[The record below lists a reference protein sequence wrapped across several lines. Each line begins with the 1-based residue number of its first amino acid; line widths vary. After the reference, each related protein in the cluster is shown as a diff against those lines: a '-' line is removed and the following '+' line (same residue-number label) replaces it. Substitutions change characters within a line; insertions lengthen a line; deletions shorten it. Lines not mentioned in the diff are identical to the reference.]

1 MPNWTQQQQDAITD
15 RGHSLIVCAA
25 AGSGKTAVLVERIV
39 QLVKEGCPVDR
50 MLIVTFTNA
59 AAGEMRLRIGSALEQ
74 AARERPEL
82 GEQVMALSRAS
93 ISTLHRFCGNLLREH
108 FQALGID
115 PAFRIGDEQECGVL
129 AQQAMEDALYACYEV
144 GSADFMAADA
154 CFAQEELA
162 ALAQSLH
169 SFIMT
174 RPDPWAW
181 LNGAAEACGCGAD
194 ALAGGAAVRLLLH
207 EAQEQLEQLIADAR
221 DTLALCRGE
230 NGPAHYADACAQD
243 VALLDELLDA
253 ARRGYEPLRAALS
266 EASYTALGRK
276 KKGESFDEDIAEQVK
291 RRREG
296 MKKAVVSLKGLLCVS
311 LEDAAADMAMT
322 QAPLRGLCELVR
334 TFDALYAAA
343 KRQRGLLDFDDL
355 EHGALDALEH
365 SEVREALSAQ
375 YRYVFIDEYQD
386 SSAIQEAI
394 VGSFAREDGLF
405 LVGDVKQSIYRFR
418 QAEPSLFLARAARYD
433 REEETKARRIDLQRN
448 FRSRANVLHGVNAV
462 FARIMRGDVTEIEY
476 DAREALIPGLEAR
489 EDDPPLELHL
499 IWRGED
505 EQQEADAQP
514 EEDGEDTQDGGED
527 ELSARELASVER
539 EALIAAQR
547 IRALVGTP
555 FYDAKAGGER
565 PLCYRDMAVLMRV
578 ARGSASLAADVLQA
592 EGIPVFCDAGEG
604 YFDIPEIRAM
614 MALLTTVS
622 NGAQDEALL
631 ASLRGPALGL
641 TDSELASI
649 RMHVPD
655 TKVPYHEAVRRYRE
669 ENDDALSE
677 KLRTFEARLSR
688 WRLCA
693 RHQGVDRLIERIYAE
708 TGFLAKAGALPGGAA
723 RQANLHLLVSRA
735 RAFMRAQGGSLHA
748 FLRYAARL
756 RAGGDSMS
764 ASAIGE
770 SEDVVRI
777 MTTHK
782 SKGLEFPVVFV
793 LGMGRKMST
802 RSLGGPLLLHAELGA
817 GLSCVD
823 TQLHSERDT
832 LLRRAIR
839 VRMMREQLSEEIRIL
854 YVAMTR
860 ARERLILVGDTGC
873 AQMPALWTR
882 GNQAGSLRA
891 MRTGLDMVCP
901 MLVQAGASCT
911 IREEEVIAGESR
923 WRVFAHRGGAAT
935 EKEPRSDEAVMR
947 MLAQLDAAPLT
958 DDRLAALMDF
968 TPQDA
973 RRAVRKTSVSAVIR
987 DEKRAAQAEADEL
1000 LAAKATEIMRLPR
1013 FMQEAQMTGAQIGT
1027 AFHRMMRMLDLSA
1040 LRESRDMASEL
1051 EAQRAR
1057 MIADGVVTQ
1066 AEGGAVPTRMLLSFF
1081 ASPLGVRVMA
1091 SQRVERE
1098 WAFTFRRT
1106 APDGRLQ
1113 LVQGVIDCCF
1123 MEDGQWV
1130 LIDYKTDSPRDV
1142 QAVLDKHRPQLDV
1155 YADALL
1161 RITRMPVRERVL
1173 YLVRAGAGYVV

>member
-1 MPNWTQQQQDAITD
+1 MPNWTQQQKDAITD

-25 AGSGKTAVLVERIV
+25 AGSGKTAVLVERIA
-39 QLVKEGCPVDR
+39 QLVKEGCPIDR

-74 AARERPEL
+74 AAREQPAL

-108 FQALGID
+108 FQALGVD

-144 GSADFMAADA
+144 GSADFLAADA
-154 CFAQEELA
+154 CYTQEELA
-162 ALAQSLH
+162 ALAETLH

-181 LNGAAEACGCGAD
+181 LDRAAASCA
-194 ALAGGAAVRLLLH
+194 AGEDGLKDSAAVRLLV
-207 EAQEQLEQLIADAR
+207 EDAAEQLDQLLGDAR
-221 DTLALCRGE
+221 ETLALCRGE
-230 NGPAHYADACAQD
+230 GGPMHYAAACAQD
-243 VALLDELLDA
+243 AALIEDLLSTA
-253 ARRGYEPLRAALS
+253 ERGYAPLRAALMDVS
-266 EASYTALGRK
+266 FAALGRK
-276 KKGESFDEDIAEQVK
+276 KKGDCFDEAIAEQVK

-296 MKKAVVSLKGLLCVS
+296 TKKAIAALSGLLSVS
-311 LEDAAADMAMT
+311 LEDAAADLAMT

-334 TFDALYAAA
+334 TYDALYAAA
-343 KRQRGLLDFDDL
+343 KRQRGLMDFDDL
-355 EHGALDALEH
+355 EHGALRALAHE
-365 SEVREALSAQ
+365 EVREALRAQ

-433 REEETKARRIDLQRN
+433 REDEKSARRIDLQCN

-462 FARIMRGDVTEIEY
+462 FSRIMRGDVTEIEY
-476 DAREALIPGLEAR
+476 DAREALIPGLPAR

-499 IWRGED
+499 IWHGED
-505 EQQEADAQP
+505 EEAEKETEKETEETP
-514 EEDGEDTQDGGED
+514 EGEED
-527 ELSARELASVER
+527 ELSARELAGVER

-565 PLCYRDMAVLMRV
+565 PLGYRDMAVLLRV
-578 ARGSASLAADVLQA
+578 ARGAAALAADILQA
-592 EGIPVFCDAGEG
+592 EGVPVFCDAGEG

-614 MALLTTVS
+614 MALLTTIVS
-622 NGAQDEALL
+622 GAQDEALL

-641 TDSELASI
+641 EDSELAAI
-649 RMHVPD
+649 RMFTPD
-655 TKVPYHEAVRRYRE
+655 ARTPYHEAVRRYRE
-669 ENDDALSE
+669 ENEDALAE
-677 KLRTFEARLSR
+677 KLRGFEARLAR

-693 RHQGVDRLIERIYAE
+693 RHQGVDRLIERIYTE

-723 RQANLHLLVSRA
+723 RQANLQLLVSRA
-735 RAFMRAQGGSLHA
+735 RAFMQTQGGSLHA

-782 SKGLEFPVVFV
+782 SKGLEFPVVIV

-802 RSLGGPLLLHAELGA
+802 RSQNAPLLLHAQLGA
-817 GLSCVD
+817 GLPCVD

-839 VRMMREQLSEEIRIL
+839 VRLMREQLAEEIRIL

-860 ARERLILVGDTGC
+860 ARERLILIGDTGC

-882 GNQAGSLRA
+882 GSQKGSLRA
-891 MRTGLDMVCP
+891 MRSALDMVCP
-901 MLVQAGASCT
+901 ALVQAGAACT
-911 IREEEVIAGESR
+911 LREEEVRAGESR
-923 WRVFAHRGGAAT
+923 WRVFAHRGGAAAQR
-935 EKEPRSDEAVMR
+935 EPRSDEAVMR
-947 MLAQLDAAPLT
+947 MLAQLDGVTAT
-958 DDRLAALMDF
+958 DEELVRLLRF

-987 DEKRAAQAEADEL
+987 DEKRAAQADEDDP
-1000 LAAKATEIMRLPR
+1000 LAPRQTEIMRLPR
-1013 FMQEAQMTGAQIGT
+1013 FMQETRLTGAQIGT

-1040 LRESRDMASEL
+1040 LRESRDVGAEL
-1051 EAQRAR
+1051 AAQRER
-1057 MIADGVVTQ
+1057 MIGDGVVTQ
-1066 AEGGAVPTRMLLSFF
+1066 AEGGAVPTRMLTDFM
-1081 ASPLGVRVMA
+1081 ASPLGVRLLA
-1091 SQRVERE
+1091 SGHVERE
-1098 WAFTFRRT
+1098 WAFTCRRT
-1106 APDGRLQ
+1106 ARDGSEQ

-1123 MEDGQWV
+1123 EEGGQWV
-1130 LIDYKTDSPRDV
+1130 LVDYKTDSPGDV
-1142 QAVLDKHRPQLDV
+1142 RAAIERHRPQLEI
-1155 YADALL
+1155 YAEALA
-1161 RITRMPVRERVL
+1161 RITGMPVRERVL